1 MWTET
6 AMETGLSEVTIAA
19 IGVDRF
25 SGDQRV
31 FLRLQPGGSGI
42 AIPLT
47 PGQATALLL
56 RLEDGSP
63 ADQTPYATVEAL
75 LRDNSLTP
83 LRVVVSPLD
92 RTSALVYHDGM
103 EDRHLE
109 MSCGEGAVLAAYLE
123 LPLMVETR
131 LLHDI
136 EPELISRR
144 RRMDVLYF
152 STV

>member
-1 MWTET
+1 MWTEI
-6 AMETGLSEVTIAA
+6 AMETGLSNVAIAA

-25 SGDQRV
+25 SGDQQV
-31 FLRLQPGGSGI
+31 FLRQQSGGTGI

-63 ADQTPYATVEAL
+63 THQTPYATVEAL

-92 RTSALVYHDGM
+92 KTSALVYHDGI

-109 MSCGEGAVLAAYLE
+109 MGCGEGAVLAAYLD

-136 EPELISRR
+136 EPELESRR